1 MNTTIQNPV
10 AAVASITY
18 VPAATNRPVT
28 YADIAAKLGMSPN
41 TVCTYM
47 NPKYPSTGKGVQLVR
62 KTAEEMGYDKQ
73 AVLNYTSRNM
83 VEKRVCSATCEC
95 GKVYQKKSGSQAYCP
110 ECAKAKRQEYRHV
123 YIKVRNGR
131 SMNYRNG
138 NFKTREE
145 EVARMKEL
153 RELGYSNAEIA
164 KAVGRSEQTVRNA
177 IGKQDYELWRQNIA
191 MGAHIRAQKNAAR
204 KQYLL
209 NKPIREY
216 NAKVEAHNKLKAQ
229 VAQME
234 AELKPQ
240 TPIME
245 QASQIQ
251 INFPLVDLRTVQP
264 TALQ

>member
-10 AAVASITY
+10 AAIAS
-18 VPAATNRPVT
+18 VNRPVM
-28 YADIAAKLGMSPN
+28 YKDIAEKLGMPLT
-41 TVCTYM
+41 TVYRYM
-47 NPKYPSTGKGVQLVR
+47 NHKYPYNGKTVQLVR
-62 KTAEEMGYDKQ
+62 KTAEEMGYNK
-73 AVLNYTSRNM
+73 N
-83 VEKRVCSATCEC
+83 EATCSC
-95 GKVYQKKSGSQAYCP
+95 GKTFTRNYAQQFLCPACKQEHKKVLD
-110 ECAKAKRQEYRHV
+110 KKRYG
-123 YIKVRNGR
+123 Y
-131 SMNYRNG
+131 SMNYWNG

-145 EVARMKEL
+145 EIARMKEL
-153 RELGYSNAEIA
+153 RAKGYSNSEVA
-164 KAVGRSEQTVRNA
+164 KAIGRSYSTVLCA
-177 IGKQDYELWRQNIA
+177 IGKQDPELAKQNIA
-191 MGAHIRAQKNAAR
+191 MAAHIRAQKNAAR